1 MKSKIYT
8 TLALALSF
16 VFNANAQLSG
26 YSNVMPVTVSNS
38 ASVTAVDYQLK
49 LTINTQSLISA
60 SQMQVTGDDIRFGK
74 TCDGSTLYN
83 HWLESGINT
92 ATTTI
97 WVKIDSIPAGG
108 NRTFY
113 MFYGN
118 STATSVSSIPG
129 VFIGMKSSTDSVAS
143 GAAGG
148 VGNSQRGFRFSPNED
163 ILVTSFGKREPTG
176 TTRYVTLFDNTTTNI
191 ISQIQV
197 SGPAATYSYAPL
209 PNPIWLT
216 QGTQYVLQLF
226 QDVSDGYYFGTSS
239 QINSKLTYFDMRYCN
254 SCTQNTFP
262 TNVLTNYH
270 YGYPDLQFYWKNN
283 ITPAPTY
290 SVAQVPAITVAQSAN
305 SVCPNASVTISA
317 STTATGYTYTWN
329 PGSIN
334 GASVTVTPSVST
346 TYTVSGNPTGCAVIS
361 TNTVAINIYALPSV
375 SATTNN
381 TLICAGQNATL
392 TASGADTYA
401 WLPSGSGA
409 SIVVSP
415 SVTASYTVTGTN
427 TVTGCSNTSIVTQN
441 VSACTGI
448 NALSTISNAFNV
460 FPNPNNG
467 KFVIELSADAQVEI
481 TNALGEVVFNQLVKK
496 GNQTINLASNAKGIY
511 FVKATIGEK
520 TSTNKIVVE

>member
-1 MKSKIYT
+1 MKLKLYSLLF
-8 TLALALSF
+8 LALGL
-16 VFNANAQLSG
+16 VFSTKAQLNG
-26 YSNVMPVTVSNS
+26 YSNVIPITVYNS
-38 ASVTAVDYQLK
+38 ASVTAVNYQLK

-60 SQMQVTGDDIRFGK
+60 SQMQTNGNDMRFGK
-74 TCDGSTLYN
+74 NCSGSALYN

-92 ATTTI
+92 PTTI
-97 WVKIDSIPAGG
+97 VWVKIDSIPAGG

-113 MFYGN
+113 MFHGN

-129 VFIGMKSSTDSVAS
+129 VFIGMKSATDSVAS
-143 GAAGG
+143 GGAGG
-148 VGNSQRGFRFSPNED
+148 ATTSQRGFRFSPNED
-163 ILVTSFGKREPTG
+163 ILVTAFGKREPNG
-176 TTRYVTLFDNTTTNI
+176 STRYVTLFDYTTTSI

-216 QGTQYVLQLF
+216 QGTQYVLQLY
-226 QDVSDGYYFGTSS
+226 QGASDGYYFGASS
-239 QINSKLTYFDMRYCN
+239 QINSKLTYFDMLYCN

-262 TNVLTNYH
+262 TNTLANFH
-270 YGYPDLQFYWKNN
+270 YGYPDLHFYWKNN

-290 SVAQVPAITVAQSAN
+290 SLAQVPAISVAQGAN
-305 SVCPNASVTISA
+305 TVCPNASVTISA

-334 GASVTVTPSVST
+334 GASITVTPSVST
-346 TYTVSGNPTGCAVIS
+346 TYTVSGTPTGCAVVS
-361 TNTVAINIYALPSV
+361 TNTVSVNVYALPSV
-375 SATTNN
+375 SATTSN

-392 TASGADTYA
+392 TAAGANTYA
-401 WLPSGSGA
+401 WLPSGSGS

-441 VSACTGI
+441 VSPCAGI
-448 NALSTISNAFNV
+448 NALTATNNAFNI

-467 KFVIELSADAQVEI
+467 KFVIELTNDSQVEI

-496 GNQTINLASNAKGIY
+496 GNQTVNLVSNAKGIY
-511 FVKATIGEK
+511 FVKATINEK
-520 TSTNKIVVE
+520 TTTNKIVVE